1 MFSRHIQHLKKIFH
15 EFIGAKWQSRA
26 LPPHLSWSS
35 FSHSSTV
42 ERNDDQT
49 GFPPHCSALRTC
61 CLYASAARKAFKE
74 IIRFF
79 TTHGELVVNNRET
92 ARAWWVP
99 LIKVRS
105 FDHST
110 CALSF
115 DSLSKVLF
123 IFRSLYL
130 CAITLLVRY
139 HHHQWFPTAIYK
151 FQIISSIYEHP

>member
-1 MFSRHIQHLKKIFH
+1 MTIRPVFPLIVQRLGH
-15 EFIGAKWQSRA
+15 AVYT
-26 LPPHLSWSS
+26 LPPR
-35 FSHSSTV
+35 
-42 ERNDDQT
+42 ER
-49 GFPPHCSALRTC
+49 R
-61 CLYASAARKAFKE
+61 FKE

-139 HHHQWFPTAIYK
+139 HHHQ
-151 FQIISSIYEHP
+151 